1 MKDYSAMSDFEIN
14 KAVANIVFSGEIP
27 RMQEDSLEFGILN
40 YCKNPEQAW
49 PIIAENK
56 ISLNWS
62 EIEKEWCAHVAGV
75 MTEGCWCW
83 DDDPAH
89 HHDDSNPLRAAMIV
103 FLMMKDRE
111 SSHADA

>member
-49 PIIAENK
+49 PIIAENRINIEWHEWK
-56 ISLNWS
+56 DDTFKPHALSNETMISRY
-62 EIEKEWCAHVAGV
+62 
-75 MTEGCWCW
+75 
-83 DDDPAH
+83 DD
-89 HHDDSNPLRAAMIV
+89 NPLRAAMIV
-103 FLMMKDRE
+103 FLMMKGRE
-111 SSHADA
+111 SSHD